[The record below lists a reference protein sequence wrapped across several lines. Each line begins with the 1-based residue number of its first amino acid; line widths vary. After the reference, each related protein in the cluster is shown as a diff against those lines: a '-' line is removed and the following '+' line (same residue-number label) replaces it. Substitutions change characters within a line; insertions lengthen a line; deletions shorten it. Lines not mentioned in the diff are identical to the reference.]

1 MKTQQCIHFVGD
13 IKVAPAPTV
22 YQMESRNSGHEMRVN
37 GGVSWPRSAQTA
49 NTHKIIVMIVKFAP
63 RVKKKMSKLN
73 ENLVVILG

>member
-1 MKTQQCIHFVGD
+1 MYLQGLSFNEAIYQESPRICFHEMKTQQCIHFVGD

-49 NTHKIIVMIVKFAP
+49 EY
-63 RVKKKMSKLN
+63 SQD
-73 ENLVVILG
+73 